1 MTYNYKRPYEQ
12 RKARLDELTKKAVKK
27 SIGSY
32 MVIIGSDAYY
42 GDETGAFST
51 ETYYFENIRTA
62 KAFAQHF
69 TDIYD
74 RRAGLFKTPKF
85 ICGIAEW

>member
-1 MTYNYKRPYEQ
+1 MTYNFDRPYQQ
-12 RKARLDELTKKAVKK
+12 RKARLNELEKKAVKK

-74 RRAGLFKTPKF
+74 RRAGLFTTPKF